1 MTRRFI
7 SALAGPLAGLLA
19 ACLAAAASAQ
29 PPIWVVHGPQATV
42 VLFGSV
48 HILPPGLDWEPA
60 KLKQAL
66 AGASDLW
73 FELPLDDASSL
84 TATRLAAEQGLQRP
98 GESLSAQLSPASR
111 EHLAKVAQSCG
122 VSVAGLDRL
131 RPWLAEITLSL
142 AVYRQAGAVQED
154 GVERQIASLVPL
166 TVPRRAFETAEQ
178 QIGFLSNAPLSD
190 QIASLEETL
199 GELDEGPA
207 SYERVVTVW
216 MAGDAPGIVH
226 EALDPMIKSAPG
238 VYRSLVIDR
247 NRRWVE
253 AIRKRLQGKGE
264 AVMVVGV
271 GHLVGPDS
279 VPALLRAEGVSVDG
293 P

>member
-1 MTRRFI
+1 MMRRLI
-7 SALAGPLAGLLA
+7 SPLAGLLVWLFAGA
-19 ACLAAAASAQ
+19 AWAQ
-29 PPIWVVHGPQATV
+29 PPVWVVHGPHATI

-60 KLKQAL
+60 QLKEAL
-66 AGASDLW
+66 ARASDLW
-73 FELPLDDASSL
+73 FEIPLDDASSL
-84 TATRLAAEQGLQRP
+84 TATRLAAEQGLQGP

-111 EHLAKVAQSCG
+111 EHLARIAESCG
-122 VSVAGLDRL
+122 VSVEGLDRL

-142 AVYRQAGAVQED
+142 AVYRQAGAIQEE
-154 GVERQIASLVPL
+154 GVERQITGLVPQ

-199 GELDEGPA
+199 GELDEGPT

-216 MAGDAPGIVH
+216 MAGDAPGIVR

-238 VYRSLVIDR
+238 VYRALVVDR
-247 NRRWVE
+247 NRRWVT
-253 AIRKRLQGKGE
+253 AIRKRLDGQGE

-279 VPALLRAEGVSVDG
+279 VPALLRAQGVSVDG

>member
-7 SALAGPLAGLLA
+7 SALFGLAAWLLAGA
-19 ACLAAAASAQ
+19 VYAQ
-29 PPIWVVHGPQATV
+29 PPVWVVHGPHATIF
-42 VLFGSV
+42 LFGSV
-48 HILPPGLDWEPA
+48 HILPPGLDWEPPM
-60 KLKQAL
+60 LKRAL
-66 AGASDLW
+66 AVADDVW
-73 FELPLDDASSL
+73 FEIPLDDASSL
-84 TATRLAAEQGLQRP
+84 TATRLATEQGLQGP
-98 GESLSAQLSPASR
+98 GESLSNELSLTSR
-111 EHLAKVAQSCG
+111 TRLAKVAQGCG
-122 VSVAGLDRL
+122 VSIEGLDHL

-142 AVYRQAGAVQED
+142 AVYRQAGAVQEE
-154 GVERQIASLVPL
+154 GVERQIAASVPAS
-166 TVPRRAFETAEQ
+166 VPRRSFETAEQ
-178 QIGFLSNAPLSD
+178 QIGFLSKAPLPD

-216 MAGDAPGIVH
+216 MAGDARGLVR

-238 VYRSLVIDR
+238 VYRSLVVAR
-247 NRRWVE
+247 NRHWVD
-253 AIRKRLQGKGE
+253 AIMTRLQGGGE

-279 VPALLRAEGVSVDG
+279 VPALLRARGVSVDG